1 MGKVGLSS
9 KEIFV
14 SHLVTT
20 HTHPQPLSTG
30 VRIGDKGP
38 GGKNGQG
45 YRDVLSLASLESG
58 ISPLGVNT
66 QVPVI
71 SLWLDATYG
80 HSLGYLDLP
89 GPSWM
94 VGGWDEG

>member
-1 MGKVGLSS
+1 M
-9 KEIFV
+9 
-14 SHLVTT
+14 SHLVTM

-30 VRIGDKGP
+30 IRIGDKGP

-58 ISPLGVNT
+58 ISPL
-66 QVPVI
+66 
-71 SLWLDATYG
+71 WLDATYG